1 MSGLYVNVLL
11 AGEQPLMFTAFSTS
25 YYSLGQKICSTSLKI
40 SFACPEYTV
49 NV

>member
-1 MSGLYVNVLL
+1 MSELYVSVLL
-11 AGEQPLMFTAFSTS
+11 VRQQPLMFTAFSTS

-40 SFACPEYTV
+40 SFACPEYTI